1 MASFKLATDLP
12 EWKKLEETYKSVG
25 EKFSVRD
32 AFAKDPKRFEEF
44 SWIYKNYDDSKILF
58 DFSKNLV
65 KSLINWLL
73 WLKKPVLKNGETPCS
88 LVTTSTQPK
97 IELFTTLL

>member
-32 AFAKDPKRFEEF
+32 AFAKDPK
-44 SWIYKNYDDSKILF
+44 DL
-58 DFSKNLV
+58 
-65 KSLINWLL
+65 KSS
-73 WLKKPVLKNGETPCS
+73 PG
-88 LVTTSTQPK
+88 STK
-97 IELFTTLL
+97 LR